1 MNSKNNKKDLFDPDF
16 EVTYEDDPVF
26 HYAEEPQE
34 NREFQNI
41 DLKSQPKPPRSR
53 QKKQK
58 IQLPLQGDET
68 ILMNP
73 ISNGSVSSH
82 PNQKPPQWEEE
93 PDRRKNSV
101 RSKRPES
108 DSYDYEDSRPR
119 RKNSASS
126 RRKADLLSPLKSTAN
141 YGGKTIYK
149 TASILIRFVSL
160 LLIAGTA
167 AFLAYNFWK
176 GCAPYGDPL
185 TAVEKKNYCLAAYA
199 AVAGF
204 FLLYECISFLWA
216 MTRVRVRDGRKTY
229 KEDTGRGL
237 FSFIFI
243 YVCSYASFWVNRII
257 PQSPDVLRGI
267 HGALEVFGSMHN
279 ALLGLCLAGAI
290 SCLVRKYAK

>member
-93 PDRRKNSV
+93 PDRYVPNV
-101 RSKRPES
+101 R
-108 DSYDYEDSRPR
+108 
-119 RKNSASS
+119 NQ
-126 RRKADLLSPLKSTAN
+126 
-141 YGGKTIYK
+141 
-149 TASILIRFVSL
+149 ILMIMR
-160 LLIAGTA
+160 
-167 AFLAYNFWK
+167 
-176 GCAPYGDPL
+176 
-185 TAVEKKNYCLAAYA
+185 TAVPEERTPLLPEERLI
-199 AVAGF
+199 F
-204 FLLYECISFLWA
+204 F
-216 MTRVRVRDGRKTY
+216 
-229 KEDTGRGL
+229 
-237 FSFIFI
+237 
-243 YVCSYASFWVNRII
+243 
-257 PQSPDVLRGI
+257 P
-267 HGALEVFGSMHN
+267 H
-279 ALLGLCLAGAI
+279 
-290 SCLVRKYAK
+290 